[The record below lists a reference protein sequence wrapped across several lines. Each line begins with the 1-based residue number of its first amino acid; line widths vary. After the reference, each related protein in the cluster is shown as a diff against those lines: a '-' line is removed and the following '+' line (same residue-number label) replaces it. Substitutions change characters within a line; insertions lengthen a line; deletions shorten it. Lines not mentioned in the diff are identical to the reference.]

1 NILPLG
7 KYIFVPISEHT
18 AQNTKILL
26 CLLCFLCLIMASG
39 PTSHQKTPPPP
50 TPEPC
55 SKLDSP
61 RESCLHE
68 AYRTPA
74 SVLLHRQATR
84 PPQSPYPLWY
94 WSSSACPDLSSWA

>member
-1 NILPLG
+1 MPLG
-7 KYIFVPISEHT
+7 ICIFVPISEHT

-26 CLLCFLCLIMASG
+26 CLLCLIMASG
-39 PTSHQKTPPPP
+39 PTSHRKTPPHQIQ
-50 TPEPC
+50 EPY
-55 SKLDSP
+55 SKLDLP

-74 SVLLHRQATR
+74 SVLPHRQATR

-94 WSSSACPDLSSWA
+94 WSSSVCRDPSSWALVD